1 MLRVPGFV
9 LLSLVDKICALPTG
23 KKKQKTTDSSGV
35 TLESF
40 RFEDESDYVYE
51 VISRI

>member
-9 LLSLVDKICALPTG
+9 LLSLGDKICALPTG
-23 KKKQKTTDSSGV
+23 KKKNKKQKTTDSSGV

-40 RFEDESDYVYE
+40 RFEDEND
-51 VISRI
+51 